1 MKISKALLAGIANK
15 KHVCA
20 ALRTAGEK
28 PEGIHQQCNEI
39 RTVIPA
45 TRTMKPATVNT
56 HLKVFSVREHDI
68 CMGCED
74 IIFRI
79 RINYIRDNNIL
90 RIISLSPDSFLL
102 QPLHDEADTSV
113 FVMGRG
119 WYYTDLFQKLNS
131 SVVVQIGEITFFW
144 HSMNFNLVSDHQQSY

>member
-1 MKISKALLAGIANK
+1 MKVSKALLTGIANE
-15 KHVCA
+15 KHVSA

-28 PEGIHQQCNEI
+28 PESIHQQCNEI

-45 TRTMKPATVNT
+45 SRTMKSVTVNT
-56 HLKVFSVREHDI
+56 HLKVLSVRKNDI
-68 CMGCED
+68 CMSSED

-79 RINYIRDNNIL
+79 RINYIRDNDIL
-90 RIISLSPDSFLL
+90 RIISLGLDSFLL
-102 QPLHDEADTSV
+102 QPLHDEADTPV

-119 WYYTDLFQKLNS
+119 WYYTDIFQKLNS

-144 HSMNFNLVSDHQQSY
+144 HSMNFNPVSDHQQSY